1 MRESS
6 IRGCARVQQRVPVC
20 VSVSVSKRD
29 TKIERKSMHFQE
41 RESMYLS
48 VGMKDTTSKSVC
60 VRV

>member
-1 MRESS
+1 MWVG
-6 IRGCARVQQRVPVC
+6 GCECGCVC
-20 VSVSVSKRD
+20 VSVSVSVSVSKRD

-41 RESMYLS
+41 SESMYLS